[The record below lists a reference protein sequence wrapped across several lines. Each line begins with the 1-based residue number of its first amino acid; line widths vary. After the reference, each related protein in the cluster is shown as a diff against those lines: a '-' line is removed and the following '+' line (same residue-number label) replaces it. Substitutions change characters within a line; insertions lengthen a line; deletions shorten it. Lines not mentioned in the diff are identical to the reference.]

1 MEFHNGEE
9 ELEYMYKTIIEF
21 GDRKIISRE
30 RTLIAEGR
38 LQVVTTFDDGT
49 TFTVSDG
56 ENDKPRISCNRE
68 LSAEMQDGHI
78 YKIIID

>member
-1 MEFHNGEE
+1 MFQTVI
-9 ELEYMYKTIIEF
+9 EY
-21 GDRKIISRE
+21 GDRKIVSTE
-30 RTLIAEGR
+30 RILIDEGR
-38 LQVVTTFDDGT
+38 HQLVTTFDDGT

-56 ENDKPRISCNRE
+56 ENGKPRISCSRE

>member
-1 MEFHNGEE
+1 
-9 ELEYMYKTIIEF
+9 MYRTIIDY

-38 LQVVTTFDDGT
+38 LQLVTTFDDGT

-56 ENDKPRISCNRE
+56 ENGKPRISCSSE

>member
-1 MEFHNGEE
+1 MFQTVI
-9 ELEYMYKTIIEF
+9 EY
-21 GDRKIISRE
+21 GNRNIISQKQTTAADE
-30 RTLIAEGR
+30 S
-38 LQVVTTFDDGT
+38 LQLVTTFDDGT

-56 ENDKPRISCNRE
+56 ENGKPRISCSRE